1 MAGHLWGELRG
12 RRLAAERPPAAPSVY
27 QNTGSWEPQ
36 PLFVKQLLP
45 NVAKELV
52 VMQGILHGNPEGVA
66 RIPDHEDKVNEQLLT
81 RGLRNSSTPQD
92 RNGYHK

>member
-1 MAGHLWGELRG
+1 
-12 RRLAAERPPAAPSVY
+12 
-27 QNTGSWEPQ
+27 
-36 PLFVKQLLP
+36 LLP

-92 RNGYHK
+92 RNGCHK